1 MTDTESPQRLFCTAA
16 DLTVRLDKLKGRLS
30 ALNREIN
37 TYEAENLVAAAEHEA
52 TVAESWLASLARLPD
67 TPHVQ
72 RAYESLQALYLVR
85 VQTEGVLY
93 GLEAVV
99 HSLEQELQA

>member
-1 MTDTESPQRLFCTAA
+1 MTDTESPQRLFCTAS
-16 DLTVRLDKLKGRLS
+16 DLTVRLDHLKGRLR

-37 TYEAENLVAAAEHEA
+37 TYEAENLVADAEIQATAAQ
-52 TVAESWLASLARLPD
+52 SWLASLARFPD
-67 TPHVQ
+67 TPHVKH
-72 RAYESLQALYLVR
+72 ASESLQAFYLVR

-93 GLEAVV
+93 GLEAVI